1 MSALVWGWD
10 NLFSVRR
17 FVSTSQY
24 FWRFIIA
31 WRACE
36 IFHPWTRFQWT
47 YVNEITPSVLPKIE
61 RLGVFVCINLF
72 RYNFVKYRILRLFS
86 AAFASFLNE
95 KMFLIYPPAN
105 CIPGIHFPV
114 IFNIIVFYRCKES
127 SRSCHPYPNFT
138 AIDFRVFFSVV
149 TYVFA

>member
-1 MSALVWGWD
+1 MSVLGWGWD
-10 NLFSVRR
+10 SLFSVRR

-24 FWRFIIA
+24 FFAFYHRMEGMWNFY
-31 WRACE
+31 
-36 IFHPWTRFQWT
+36 PWTRFQWT

-86 AAFASFLNE
+86 ASFASFLNE

-149 TYVFA
+149 TYVFT